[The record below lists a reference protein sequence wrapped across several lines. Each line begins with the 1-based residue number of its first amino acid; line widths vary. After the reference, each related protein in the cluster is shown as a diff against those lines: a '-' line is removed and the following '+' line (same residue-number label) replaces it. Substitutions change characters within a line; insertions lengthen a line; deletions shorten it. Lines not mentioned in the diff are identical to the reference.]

1 MILGILRETKKGEN
15 RVICTPKEVETIT
28 SAGHAVYAQ
37 RGCGERAG
45 FSDEAYE
52 SAGALLTDSV
62 QELFKVCDMVAKV
75 KEFTPEEWP
84 LIRTGQLLLGCLH
97 PAANPEEVDA
107 LMKSGC
113 IAFTAEDSHR
123 YGSPNCEAAGKQG
136 ALFGLESLLTIH
148 GGKGKYV
155 GGFAGEPGIHALIL
169 GSGKVGRGALQVL
182 QALGANCTVMARNMH
197 RLRALSAQYNGR
209 VRVRRCSRAH
219 IAEEL
224 PKTDIVLNCVK
235 WQKENKEFLITRNM
249 LSLMEKGSVI
259 VDISNDEPGAIETSR
274 ATTHEDP
281 RYIVDG
287 IVHYCVA
294 NIPGAVA
301 HSASVAYAAQML
313 PLILHLLNDG
323 EEETCIRDGYYRRAL
338 TIYRGLL
345 THEETSA
352 IQGKPWVRPEEA
364 LGISGFR
371 LDPAPLASD
380 THSTHFY
387 SWAED
392 GGAQTE
398 HSS

>member
-1 MILGILRETKKGEN
+1 
-15 RVICTPKEVETIT
+15 
-28 SAGHAVYAQ
+28 
-37 RGCGERAG
+37 
-45 FSDEAYE
+45 
-52 SAGALLTDSV
+52 
-62 QELFKVCDMVAKV
+62 
-75 KEFTPEEWP
+75 
-84 LIRTGQLLLGCLH
+84 
-97 PAANPEEVDA
+97 
-107 LMKSGC
+107 
-113 IAFTAEDSHR
+113 
-123 YGSPNCEAAGKQG
+123 
-136 ALFGLESLLTIH
+136 
-148 GGKGKYV
+148 
-155 GGFAGEPGIHALIL
+155 
-169 GSGKVGRGALQVL
+169 
-182 QALGANCTVMARNMH
+182 MH

-224 PKTDIVLNCVK
+224 PKMDIVLNCVK

-301 HSASVAYAAQML
+301 HSASIVYAAQML
-313 PLILHLLNDG
+313 PLILSLLNDG

-338 TIYRGLL
+338 TIYRGIL

-352 IQGKPWVRPEEA
+352 VQGKPWVRPEEA

-371 LDPAPLASD
+371 LDPAPRASD

-392 GGAQTE
+392 CSVQTE
-398 HSS
+398 CSL

>member
-1 MILGILRETKKGEN
+1 M
-15 RVICTPKEVETIT
+15 
-28 SAGHAVYAQ
+28 
-37 RGCGERAG
+37 
-45 FSDEAYE
+45 
-52 SAGALLTDSV
+52 
-62 QELFKVCDMVAKV
+62 
-75 KEFTPEEWP
+75 
-84 LIRTGQLLLGCLH
+84 
-97 PAANPEEVDA
+97 
-107 LMKSGC
+107 
-113 IAFTAEDSHR
+113 
-123 YGSPNCEAAGKQG
+123 
-136 ALFGLESLLTIH
+136 LTIH

-224 PKTDIVLNCVK
+224 PKMDIVLNCVK

-301 HSASVAYAAQML
+301 QSASVAYAAQML

-352 IQGKPWVRPEEA
+352 VQGKPWVRPEEA

>member
-1 MILGILRETKKGEN
+1 MKLGVLKDIKKEEY
-15 RVICTPKEVETIT
+15 RVILTPSEVENIIQDGHQVLVER
-28 SAGHAVYAQ
+28 SA
-37 RGCGERAG
+37 GERAG
-45 FSDEAYE
+45 FPDREYE
-52 SAGALLTDSV
+52 EVGAVLTDRY
-62 QELFKVCDMVAKV
+62 EIYRECDMVAKV

-155 GGFAGEPGIHALIL
+155 GGLAGEPGIHALIL

-224 PKTDIVLNCVK
+224 PKMDIVLNCVK
-235 WQKENKEFLITRNM
+235 WQKENKDFLITRNM

-301 HSASVAYAAQML
+301 QSASVAYAAQML
-313 PLILHLLNDG
+313 PLILRLLNDG

-352 IQGKPWVRPEEA
+352 VQGKPWVRPEEA

>member
-28 SAGHAVYAQ
+28 SAGHTVYAQ

-97 PAANPEEVDA
+97 PATNPEEVDA

-224 PKTDIVLNCVK
+224 PKMDIVLNCVK

-301 HSASVAYAAQML
+301 RSASVAYAA
-313 PLILHLLNDG
+313 
-323 EEETCIRDGYYRRAL
+323 
-338 TIYRGLL
+338 
-345 THEETSA
+345 
-352 IQGKPWVRPEEA
+352 
-364 LGISGFR
+364 
-371 LDPAPLASD
+371 
-380 THSTHFY
+380 
-387 SWAED
+387 
-392 GGAQTE
+392 
-398 HSS
+398 

>member
-1 MILGILRETKKGEN
+1 M
-15 RVICTPKEVETIT
+15 
-28 SAGHAVYAQ
+28 
-37 RGCGERAG
+37 
-45 FSDEAYE
+45 
-52 SAGALLTDSV
+52 
-62 QELFKVCDMVAKV
+62 
-75 KEFTPEEWP
+75 
-84 LIRTGQLLLGCLH
+84 
-97 PAANPEEVDA
+97 
-107 LMKSGC
+107 
-113 IAFTAEDSHR
+113 
-123 YGSPNCEAAGKQG
+123 
-136 ALFGLESLLTIH
+136 LTIH

-209 VRVRRCSRAH
+209 VRIRRCSRSH

-235 WQKENKEFLITRNM
+235 WRKENKEFLITRNM

-274 ATTHEDP
+274 ATTHDEP
-281 RYIVDG
+281 RYTVDG
-287 IVHYCVA
+287 IVHYCVE

-313 PLILHLLNDG
+313 PLILSLLNDG

-352 IQGKPWVRPEEA
+352 VQGRPWVRPEEA
-364 LGISGFR
+364 LGISGFH
-371 LDPAPLASD
+371 LDPAPLASE
-380 THSTHFY
+380 TCSTLFY

-392 GGAQTE
+392 DGAKTE

>member
-1 MILGILRETKKGEN
+1 M
-15 RVICTPKEVETIT
+15 
-28 SAGHAVYAQ
+28 
-37 RGCGERAG
+37 
-45 FSDEAYE
+45 
-52 SAGALLTDSV
+52 

-301 HSASVAYAAQML
+301 RSASVAYAAQML

-352 IQGKPWVRPEEA
+352 VQGKPWVRPEEA

-387 SWAED
+387 SWVED